1 MDNGSYK
8 IKTTIVLVGLMGA
21 GKTRIGRDIAHLTD
35 IPFMDADHEIE
46 AAAGCS
52 VSDIFENYG
61 EQAFRDGE
69 RKVIKRLLSEE
80 NIILATGGGA
90 FMDAQTRKAIK
101 ESNAVSV
108 WLNADLDL
116 LVERTQHST
125 HRPLLT
131 QGEPREIL
139 GNLIKERYPI
149 YAEADVDVECLN
161 IPPIKM
167 ALSVLACIKNFQ
179 EKNV

>member
-21 GKTRIGRDIAHLTD
+21 GKTRIGRDIAHLTGMS
-35 IPFMDADHEIE
+35 FMDADHEIE
-46 AAAGCS
+46 SAAGCS

-69 RKVIKRLLSEE
+69 RKVIKRLLSEK
-80 NIILATGGGA
+80 NIVLATGGGA
-90 FMDAQTRKAIK
+90 FMNAQTRKEIK

-116 LVERTQHST
+116 LIERTQHST
-125 HRPLLT
+125 HRPLLL
-131 QGEPREIL
+131 QGEPRDIL
-139 GNLIKERYPI
+139 GRLIKERYPI

-161 IPPIKM
+161 IPPTKM
-167 ALSVLACIKNFQ
+167 ALSVLARIKNFQ